1 MPATSADQ
9 PQLLTSRQAA
19 AEWWLDTARRVAR
32 TITDASRPEAV
43 VISPDGEVMVDG
55 SPRTEQR
62 RPRNLKV
69 PRSMVKSLA
78 GTDEGTWRAAHAVAA
93 SRWPTRRD
101 SIPTF
106 TILLTVM
113 ALSIATT
120 TSAGG
125 IPTITGWVAA
135 TACAALAVAVAV
147 RVRRSAVTIVQTSD
161 RQATRIAG
169 IDAARAVLGDDQGEE
184 LYKTALHQWRAARD
198 PMRPRNRL
206 ARLEKAGIGAGTDKE

>member
-1 MPATSADQ
+1 MPTASADQ
-9 PQLLTSRQAA
+9 PSLLTSRKAA
-19 AEWWLDTARRVAR
+19 AEWWLDTAGRAALTIADARRPA
-32 TITDASRPEAV
+32 AV
-43 VISPDGEVMVDG
+43 LIAPDGDVVVDG
-55 SPRTEQR
+55 SPRTEKR

-69 PRSMVKSLA
+69 PQEYVKSLA

-120 TSAGG
+120 TSAGS
-125 IPTITGWVAA
+125 IPTIAGWTAA
-135 TACAALAVAVAV
+135 AACAAIAVAIAV
-147 RVRRSAVTIVQTSD
+147 HSRRSAVTIVQTSD
-161 RQATRIAG
+161 QQATRIAG
-169 IDAARAVLGDDQGEE
+169 IDAARAVLGDSEDED
-184 LYKTALHQWRAARD
+184 LYKTALHQWRAERD

-206 ARLEKAGIGAGTDKE
+206 ARLEELLAGASAEE